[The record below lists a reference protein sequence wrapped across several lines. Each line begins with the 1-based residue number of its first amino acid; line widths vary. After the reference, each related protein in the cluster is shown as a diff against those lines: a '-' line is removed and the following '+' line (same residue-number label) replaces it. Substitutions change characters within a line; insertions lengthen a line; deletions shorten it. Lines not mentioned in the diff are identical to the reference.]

1 MSRIEQADLS
11 QGAQAARAEEAAG
24 ASATAGADASRE
36 NTASASAG
44 QEDAAGAVPVRV
56 AVIGYGTAGVNA
68 LIALRRAGYAGD
80 VHVFS
85 DATTLPYSPI
95 LTSYY
100 AGGEKAYEE
109 CFPWSA
115 DELACLGAEVHLD
128 CPVTALDPTAHLI
141 RTPQGDFTYEK
152 CLIASGAHPSTAGFP
167 ATEGYEPLVLRTLD
181 DACRL
186 KRVLEGGA
194 CRRVLVSGASMV
206 ALKSL
211 EACLRHDVTCTL
223 VGMNPHVLDFNALP
237 AAAERFER
245 GLAAKGVELR
255 LGQTI
260 KSVEVASAED
270 TRDAVANDAS
280 TANASS
286 CSVDTADANGMNTGA
301 AAAAISG
308 TAAPGKLT
316 VTFSTGEADRFDE
329 VIVAHGVRSNLG
341 FLPQGALEADRALL
355 VDEFM
360 RTSDPDVY
368 AAGDVAQ
375 ALELVSGE
383 RRVVGIWKSAALQG
397 ACAGAAMAAELAGGA
412 PEAADAYPGS
422 IPTNTI
428 AVLGTLFISA
438 GSVEACE
445 GRRVEVREDDDMTVV
460 YVYEDADDGGER
472 LVGFNVTC
480 DEDVAGSRAYDT
492 GAMLTLRIE
501 AACR

>member
-1 MSRIEQADLS
+1 MSRIEQAGLS
-11 QGAQAARAEEAAG
+11 QDDQAAKAEGAAG
-24 ASATAGADASRE
+24 ASAG
-36 NTASASAG
+36 ASASVG
-44 QEDAAGAVPVRV
+44 QENAAGAVPVRV

-85 DATTLPYSPI
+85 DAATLPYSPI

-115 DELACLGAEVHLD
+115 DELACLGAEVHLG
-128 CPVTALDPTAHLI
+128 CPVTALDVAAHLI
-141 RTPQGDFTYEK
+141 RTPQGDFSYEK

-186 KRVLEGGA
+186 KRVLEDDA

-211 EACLRHDVTCTL
+211 EACLRHGVTCTL

-245 GLAAKGVELR
+245 GLVAKGIELR

-260 KSVEVASAED
+260 KSVEVAA
-270 TRDAVANDAS
+270 
-280 TANASS
+280 
-286 CSVDTADANGMNTGA
+286 ADATA
-301 AAAAISG
+301 AAPS
-308 TAAPGKLT
+308 GKLA
-316 VTFSTGEADRFDE
+316 VTFSTGETDCFDE
-329 VIVAHGVRSNLG
+329 IIVAHGVRSNLG
-341 FLPQGALEADRALL
+341 FLPQGALEVDRALL

-397 ACAGAAMAAELAGGA
+397 ACAGAAMAAELAGSA
-412 PEAADAYPGS
+412 PQAADAYPGS

-428 AVLGTLFISA
+428 AVSGTLFISA
-438 GSVEACE
+438 GSVEMGE
-445 GRRVEVREDDDMTVV
+445 GRRAEILEDGDMTVV
-460 YVYEDADDGGER
+460 YVYEDAGDGGER

-501 AACR
+501 AACRRQSI

>member
-1 MSRIEQADLS
+1 MSRTEQADLS
-11 QGAQAARAEEAAG
+11 QDAAKRTSTEAAERRKG
-24 ASATAGADASRE
+24 AAGAGADAAA
-36 NTASASAG
+36 TG
-44 QEDAAGAVPVRV
+44 AAGAAGAAPVR
-56 AVIGYGTAGVNA
+56 AAIIGYGTAGVNA

-85 DATTLPYSPI
+85 DAATPPYSPI

-100 AGGEKAYEE
+100 AGGEKTFEE

-115 DELACLGAEVHLD
+115 EELSALGAEVHLG
-128 CPVTALDPTAHLI
+128 CPVTALDPAEHLI

-167 ATEGYEPLVLRTLD
+167 QAAGYEPLVLRTLN

-186 KRVLEGGA
+186 REALESEA

-211 EACLRHDVTCTL
+211 EACLRRGVACTL
-223 VGMNPHVLDFNALP
+223 VGMSPHVLDFNALP

-245 GLAAKGVELR
+245 GLAAKGVRLR

-260 KSVEVASAED
+260 ASVEIDGAGDV
-270 TRDAVANDAS
+270 
-280 TANASS
+280 
-286 CSVDTADANGMNTGA
+286 A
-301 AAAAISG
+301 AAEAAG
-308 TAAPGKLT
+308 GRLV
-316 VTFSTGEADRFDE
+316 VTFSNGEAERFDE
-329 VIVAHGVRSNLG
+329 IIVAHGVRSNLG
-341 FLPQGALEADRALL
+341 FLPQGALEIDRALL

-360 RTSDPDVY
+360 RTSDADVY

-397 ACAGAAMAAELAGGA
+397 ACAGAAMAAELAGAA
-412 PEAADAYPGS
+412 PRAQDAYPGS

-428 AVLGTLFISA
+428 AVDGTLFISA
-438 GSVEACE
+438 GSVEVRD
-445 GRRVEVREDDDMTVV
+445 GRSVEVREDDDMTVV
-460 YVYEDADDGGER
+460 YVYEDAPASPGGKR

-492 GAMLTLRIE
+492 GAMLTLRVE
-501 AACR
+501 AGCR

>member
-1 MSRIEQADLS
+1 MSRIEQAGLS
-11 QGAQAARAEEAAG
+11 QDDQAAKAEGAVEGAAG
-24 ASATAGADASRE
+24 AAA
-36 NTASASAG
+36 TASAGASWGGASASASAAAG

-85 DATTLPYSPI
+85 DAATLPYSPI

-100 AGGEKAYEE
+100 AGGEKTYEE

-115 DELACLGAEVHLD
+115 DELACLGAEVHLG
-128 CPVTALDPTAHLI
+128 CPVTALDVSSHLI

-211 EACLRHDVTCTL
+211 EACLRHGVSCTL

-245 GLAAKGVELR
+245 GLVAKGVELR

-260 KSVEVASAED
+260 KSVEVAAAKEAD
-270 TRDAVANDAS
+270 IADAS
-280 TANASS
+280 
-286 CSVDTADANGMNTGA
+286 A
-301 AAAAISG
+301 AAANATDNNASAAADA
-308 TAAPGKLT
+308 TATTPSGKLA
-316 VTFSTGEADRFDE
+316 VTFSTGETDCFDE
-329 VIVAHGVRSNLG
+329 IIVAHGVRSNLG
-341 FLPQGALEADRALL
+341 FLPQGALEVDRALL

-368 AAGDVAQ
+368 AAGDAAQ

-397 ACAGAAMAAELAGGA
+397 ACAGAAMAAELVGSA
-412 PEAADAYPGS
+412 PQAADAYPGS

-428 AVLGTLFISA
+428 AVSGTLFISA
-438 GSVEACE
+438 GSVEVGE
-445 GRRVEVREDDDMTVV
+445 GRRAEVREDGDMTVV
-460 YVYEDADDGGER
+460 YVYEDAGDGEER

-501 AACR
+501 AACRR